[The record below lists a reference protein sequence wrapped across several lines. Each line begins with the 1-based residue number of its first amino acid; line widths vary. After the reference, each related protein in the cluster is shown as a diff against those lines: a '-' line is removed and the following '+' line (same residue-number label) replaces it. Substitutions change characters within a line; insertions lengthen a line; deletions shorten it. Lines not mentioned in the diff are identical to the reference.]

1 MTDMTDDGWRM
12 TDDWWWR
19 EAQIFLAPP
28 IYLSSINQ
36 SGEWESCC
44 IPLPPLAKVEGLA
57 LHQVERALYRQ
68 AWSQFS
74 TQKDFEPNFYH
85 ADRSWQA
92 ETCKLASSRKLQRAS
107 SQGTWLTWM
116 PMKWVR
122 QHDLGTPNQMKPHY
136 PFPIIIMQCSVW
148 KEGERLYYYP

>member
-1 MTDMTDDGWRM
+1 MK
-12 TDDWWWR
+12 DDWWLMMTWGSNLFSAPNLFVFHQSIWGVRELLHPTSPSGKGWR
-19 EAQIFLAPP
+19 TGSAP
-28 IYLSSINQ
+28 
-36 SGEWESCC
+36 GWEDL
-44 IPLPPLAKVEGLA
+44 IQAGLI
-57 LHQVERALYRQ
+57 
-68 AWSQFS
+68 S